1 MRYEP
6 RQRQHKWI
14 WRIVILAAALLF
26 LISFLLY
33 HFVIEPQEVRGHFQA
48 CGWGPDEIREQL
60 EDQQE
65 EIIELQDYLFYGE
78 SLALYMEPYDGEG
91 DPIVGK
97 TLELVNICS
106 GTQYSFTVGDAA
118 DRQIYLPD
126 LEEGTYEI
134 YIMDSFTLKRAVFQ
148 TPVSSDS
155 FDTIRR
161 NGKVKRVQLIADST
175 ILDDYGGSLDQNYAF
190 LNVTSATPDAR
201 TADVLIDPFGI
212 YTTIWGGVDQGLQG
226 NGITESEEAYDVAV
240 QMQQLL
246 EKYGLNVIL
255 ARGED
260 ELVEYYGENSRVAKG
275 YEANAKYVISIGFT
289 YGEGRSGLE
298 SYHGIQSSNHL
309 TNSVMYY
316 LREQYG
322 IEGSSSYTSET
333 SVPGVFSSF
342 SSEGDD
348 GRMIYDS
355 NFLFR
360 EAGGKATFAGQMD
373 SRSEQ
378 NAQYSDANGMQGMEF
393 DLACLSDADDV
404 ANYKENKAVMIQGI
418 VEGLADALDLT
429 RQ

>member
-1 MRYEP
+1 M
-6 RQRQHKWI
+6 
-14 WRIVILAAALLF
+14 
-26 LISFLLY
+26 
-33 HFVIEPQEVRGHFQA
+33 
-48 CGWGPDEIREQL
+48 
-60 EDQQE
+60 
-65 EIIELQDYLFYGE
+65 
-78 SLALYMEPYDGEG
+78 
-91 DPIVGK
+91 
-97 TLELVNICS
+97 
-106 GTQYSFTVGDAA
+106 
-118 DRQIYLPD
+118 
-126 LEEGTYEI
+126 
-134 YIMDSFTLKRAVFQ
+134 
-148 TPVSSDS
+148 
-155 FDTIRR
+155 
-161 NGKVKRVQLIADST
+161 
-175 ILDDYGGSLDQNYAF
+175 
-190 LNVTSATPDAR
+190 
-201 TADVLIDPFGI
+201 
-212 YTTIWGGVDQGLQG
+212 
-226 NGITESEEAYDVAV
+226 
-240 QMQQLL
+240 
-246 EKYGLNVIL
+246 
-255 ARGED
+255 
-260 ELVEYYGENSRVAKG
+260 GENSRVAKG